1 MFDVSTPKS
10 IEAFDPRAKASVY
23 VLGSTMVL
31 LATHLV
37 EILALVLV
45 QSILILA
52 LQLGGRWLALLRT
65 ILPTL
70 GLFGVVTWVAVDVD
84 AAFSAVLRLLMVVT
98 TGLLFFATTSPEELG
113 DALVA
118 SGLSPQVAF
127 LFEGTVRFVPT
138 MGRLVREV
146 RDALIS
152 RGLRFDGLY
161 LLRNGPLLLA
171 PVLVSALHFA
181 DDLAEALETRGFGSP
196 FRTPLR
202 DYRFH
207 VRDWLL
213 MVGTGGI
220 VVVHL
225 AWLFLT

>member
-1 MFDVSTPKS
+1 MLDVGVYKGSD
-10 IEAFDPRAKASVY
+10 AFDPRSKALVY

-31 LATHLV
+31 LATHRL
-37 EILALVLV
+37 EFLALVVV
-45 QSILILA
+45 QSNLLLV
-52 LQLGGRWLALLRT
+52 LQLGGRWLAIVRT

-70 GLFGVVTWVAVDVD
+70 ALFCVVTWLSAGGG
-84 AAFSAVLRLLMVVT
+84 AALSATLRLLMVVT
-98 TGLLFFATTSPEELG
+98 AGLLFFATTPPEELG

-138 MGRLVREV
+138 LGRLVHEV
-146 RDALIS
+146 REALVS

-181 DDLAEALETRGFGSP
+181 DDLAEALEARGFGSP
-196 FRTPLR
+196 HRTPLR
-202 DYRFH
+202 DYRFQL
-207 VRDWLL
+207 RDWLL
-213 MVGTGGI
+213 MATTSV
-220 VVVHL
+220 L
-225 AWLFLT
+225 ALMCWFIFQ

>member
-1 MFDVSTPKS
+1 MFDMSTSKG
-10 IEAFDPRAKASVY
+10 IEAFDPRAKALVY
-23 VLGSTMVL
+23 VLGSAMVL

-37 EILALVLV
+37 EILTFVLV
-45 QSILILA
+45 QSILVLA

-70 GLFGVVTWVAVDVD
+70 GLVGVVTWLSVDVG
-84 AAFSAVLRLLMVVT
+84 AAFSAVLRLLMLGT
-98 TGLLFFATTSPEELG
+98 TGLLFFATTPPEELG

-118 SGLSPQVAF
+118 SGLSPHVAF
-127 LFEGTVRFVPT
+127 LFEGTVRFIPT
-138 MGRLVREV
+138 ISRLVREV
-146 RDALIS
+146 RDALAS

-181 DDLAEALETRGFGSP
+181 DDLAEGLETRGFGSP
-196 FRTPLR
+196 YRTPLR

-213 MVGTGGI
+213 VAGTGMI
-220 VVVHL
+220 VMVHL
-225 AWLFLT
+225 AWLFLR